1 MEKKNA
7 AAADW
12 VETELGGADLK
23 DRRLNERLVKVAAAM
38 ASNPAGSIPAVSG
51 DFTETMGAYR
61 LFANPKATAE
71 AILAPHWAQT
81 VARIRAEKQVLLVQ
95 DTTELDLTRP
105 ERTVAGAGPLSGK
118 GRQGMFLHTELAF
131 TTQGVCL
138 GSVWSKRWMRPP
150 DKVARARSR
159 PLAQKESV
167 RWVEALA
174 PARALA
180 AQAPGTQVVC
190 VADSEADMYEL
201 FAAAPAGPERP
212 AVTWLVRACHDRTV
226 RTAGGTGSLR
236 AAVAGQPVCDRETI
250 EVRARPAPLIK
261 QDKRARHQ
269 PRASR
274 TAEVEVRAIEVELSA
289 PHGCAGPALPVH
301 AVLVSE
307 VSPPPGEPPVEWLLL
322 TTLPITT
329 AEAVRQIVEFYR
341 LRFLIEVYFRT
352 LKSGCRI
359 EQRQFEYVER
369 FSACLAVCEVIAWRI
384 LHLTHLA
391 RSQPERSC
399 ATVFSAAEWRAAWA
413 LTERTAAPATPPSL
427 WDMTLRVAQLGGYL
441 RRGAKSPPPGAQTL
455 WRGLARLS
463 DLAAA
468 WIAFGPPTYV

>member
-1 MEKKNA
+1 M
-7 AAADW
+7 
-12 VETELGGADLK
+12 K
-23 DRRLNERLVKVAAAM
+23 DRRLTDRLMKVATAM
-38 ASNPAGSIPAVSG
+38 ASDPEGSIPAVSG
-51 DFTETMGAYR
+51 DVTETMGAYR

-81 VARIRAEKQVLLVQ
+81 VVRIRAEKQVLLVQ
-95 DTTELDLTRP
+95 DTTEVDLSRP
-105 ERTVAGAGPLSGK
+105 ERAVAGAGPLSGA
-118 GRQGMFLHTELAF
+118 GRQGLFLHTELAF

-138 GSVWSKRWMRPP
+138 GSVWSKRWVRPP
-150 DKVARARSR
+150 GKVARARSR

-180 AQAPGTQVVC
+180 AQAPETQVVC

-201 FAAAPAGPERP
+201 FVAAQAGPERP
-212 AVTWLVRACHDRTV
+212 AVTWLVRACHDRAV
-226 RTAGGTGSLR
+226 RTAGERGSLR
-236 AAVAGQPVCDRETI
+236 AAVAGQPACYRETI
-250 EVRARPAPLIK
+250 EVRGRPAPLIK

-269 PRASR
+269 PRDSR
-274 TAEVEVRAIEVELSA
+274 TAEVEVRAIRMELSA
-289 PHGCAGPALPVH
+289 PQGGPGPDLPVQV
-301 AVLVSE
+301 VLVSE
-307 VSPPPGEPPVEWLLL
+307 VSPPPGEAPVEWLLL

-329 AEAVRQIVEFYR
+329 EAEVRQIVEFYR

-352 LKSGCRI
+352 LKTGCRI

-384 LHLTHLA
+384 LHLTHLS
-391 RSQPERSC
+391 RSRPELPC
-399 ATVFSAAEWRAAWA
+399 TTVFTPAEWRAAWA
-413 LTERTAAPATPPSL
+413 FTERTAAPATPPSL
-427 WDMTLRVAQLGGYL
+427 REMTLRVAQLGGYL

-468 WIAFGPPTYV
+468 WNAFGPPTCV